1 MANTQYDEFIR
12 IRITELRIAK
22 NISEHKMSL
31 DLDKSGSYIRGI
43 TSGAALPSL
52 RELFNIISYFD
63 MTPAEFFAPLDDAN
77 TPYRELCEK
86 LRTMNEEE
94 LEKVSTFIGWIEKK
108 YFCCGC
114 RFSRFGF
121 ALPGRCTAC
130 RTRLCIHGY
139 FFAVTGHYYIALQIG
154 AVYLH
159 SCTFQ
164 PVERFDV
171 RMSV

>member
-1 MANTQYDEFIR
+1 MANTPYYEFIR

-77 TPYRELCEK
+77 TSYRELCEK

-108 YFCCGC
+108 
-114 RFSRFGF
+114 
-121 ALPGRCTAC
+121 
-130 RTRLCIHGY
+130 
-139 FFAVTGHYYIALQIG
+139 
-154 AVYLH
+154 
-159 SCTFQ
+159 
-164 PVERFDV
+164 E
-171 RMSV
+171 